1 MMSSTALPKVTFISA
16 PIVSP
21 ILLATLSV
29 AWLSRP
35 AKGMIAMAFMPK
47 MIPGLRLTALA
58 TIPTGTKTNK
68 TLM

>member
-16 PIVSP
+16 PTVSP

-29 AWLSRP
+29 AWLSKP
-35 AKGMIAMAFMPK
+35 ARGTIAMAFMPK
-47 MIPGLRLTALA
+47 IIPGLRLAVLA

-68 TLM
+68 ILM